1 MGENG
6 NWFIGNI
13 DTEIPVIIP
22 SISENETWMIGEY
35 DTNISADEESIEA
48 LGTPFVAPNGN
59 WWIGPNDI
67 GIPAIGFE
75 DLSIDL
81 EDFQNIPFIGPN
93 DNWWIGIV
101 DTGIAVSDLIETYPY
116 IGQNDRWWI
125 GEVDTYLSAHGM
137 EGNTSYPYIGEN
149 NNWWIDQADT
159 GISAFDGA
167 GDLKPISIS
176 SNGNWAIG
184 LVDVGIPA
192 VIISVSM
199 NGNWTINDID
209 LGISFYETSIIPPFI
224 GSNGNYYIGSI
235 DSGIT
240 VDGEIWIPD
249 IVVPEVPVVTPE
261 VPVVTPEVPV
271 VTPEVPVVTPE
282 VPFEEKILD
291 PGVYRF
297 GYDFSFGG
305 TTGGGSSSGGS
316 SSGGS
321 SGPSQ
326 SGVCP
331 SDMNVTPLDLEILDI
346 EKIYDGKTLANTS
359 AVLRYDESILKPGEK
374 IIVIFDDMG
383 PQASPKSMPKNI
395 GQYELRGSLSIVDAD
410 GKILQCVYKP
420 NFTFI
425 GDLSITPRSFAINT
439 ETVQKPFDGSPLTN
453 NEVIITGQGL
463 ADGHTLVVVFSGT
476 QTEVGASVNFLDWS
490 KLKVLD
496 ENQQDVTKNY
506 SITYNYGMLIVTF
519 PE

>member
-1 MGENG
+1 
-6 NWFIGNI
+6 
-13 DTEIPVIIP
+13 
-22 SISENETWMIGEY
+22 
-35 DTNISADEESIEA
+35 
-48 LGTPFVAPNGN
+48 
-59 WWIGPNDI
+59 
-67 GIPAIGFE
+67 
-75 DLSIDL
+75 
-81 EDFQNIPFIGPN
+81 
-93 DNWWIGIV
+93 
-101 DTGIAVSDLIETYPY
+101 
-116 IGQNDRWWI
+116 
-125 GEVDTYLSAHGM
+125 
-137 EGNTSYPYIGEN
+137 
-149 NNWWIDQADT
+149 
-159 GISAFDGA
+159 
-167 GDLKPISIS
+167 
-176 SNGNWAIG
+176 
-184 LVDVGIPA
+184 
-192 VIISVSM
+192 M

-282 VPFEEKILD
+282 VPVVTPEVPVVTPEVPVVTPEVPFEEKILD

-305 TTGGGSSSGGS
+305 TTGGGSSSGGSSSGGS

-420 NFTFI
+420 NFNFI
-425 GDLSITPRSFAINT
+425 GDLSISPRSFAINT

-519 PE
+519 AS